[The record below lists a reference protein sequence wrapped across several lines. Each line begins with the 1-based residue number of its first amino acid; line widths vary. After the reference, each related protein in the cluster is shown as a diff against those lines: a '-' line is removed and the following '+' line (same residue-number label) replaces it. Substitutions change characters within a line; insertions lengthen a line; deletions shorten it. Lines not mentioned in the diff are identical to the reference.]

1 MTIASRPSAFACS
14 HTWLIRNRCPRC
26 TPSKKP
32 IVATQAVVFTG
43 VPPSTYMVFIARA
56 VYAPDVCGC
65 ARPGRQSYEETP
77 TIARKI
83 SGVLPFRPCRRNG
96 YSPMTPPCRAADAQ
110 ALPLRFHVRL
120 TAAAARVYDGRSN
133 MCMAAVTMCVRR
145 PSTGRHYSLKGK
157 GAGPSLFKIQ
167 HVKIVRKPE
176 SGL

>member
-56 VYAPDVCGC
+56 VYVPDVCGC

-96 YSPMTPPCRAADAQ
+96 YSPMTPPCRAADVQ

-120 TAAAARVYDGRSN
+120 TAA
-133 MCMAAVTMCVRR
+133 VTMCVRR
-145 PSTGRHYSLKGK
+145 PPTSQHYSLKGK
-157 GAGPSLFKIQ
+157 GAGPSLFKIR